1 MKKFFNLFND
11 GKFVVAIVTIVTG
24 ILGLFNLSDNMI
36 GCIGSILA
44 IVLPSV
50 GYLVVSGIVDWQKI
64 SNAITEILKIIEDY
78 RKNENNTEDTDT
90 EGTDTE
96 EVRSGA
102 VAESKADYTL
112 RQIEDILRSLI

>member
-64 SNAITEILKIIEDY
+64 SNAITEILKIIENY
-78 RKNENNTEDTDT
+78 RKNESNTE
-90 EGTDTE
+90 ETDTE
-96 EVRSGA
+96 ESRSGA

-112 RQIEDILRSLI
+112 KQIEDILRSLI

>member
-11 GKFVVAIVTIVTG
+11 GKFVIAIITIVTG

-36 GCIGSILA
+36 GCIGSLIA
-44 IVLPSV
+44 IILPSI
-50 GYLVVSGIVDWQKI
+50 GYLVVSGVVDWQKI

-78 RKNENNTEDTDT
+78 RKNENNTE
-90 EGTDTE
+90 ETDTE
-96 EVRSGA
+96 ERSGA

-112 RQIEDILRSLI
+112 RQIEDILRTLI